1 MKQKQFLVL
10 FSAILLFIVG
20 LANADELIT
29 SFESGEP
36 VIWSGGT
43 ISTNHPSDGLR
54 SYHVAENTTAYFDLG
69 GADWSSYVHLKFDVY
84 NPGEVMMIQTY
95 AYDFSTNNRAWEYN
109 VYAGSTTQHV
119 RIDGLAYTFTSSGIG
134 VSVDISNI
142 NRIGIS
148 LMSRHYYDSSTVG
161 LYIDNIRIS
170 TDATEPYTAYP
181 EDTEMVKPDG
191 FYLPEFPGFEAGY
204 HTWAIDPAN
213 YQLISPP
220 DSGRL
225 GTGRALKFQPLAQ
238 DQDISIWDSAR
249 TFTQTGTYTVDYWLK
264 GPAGGLFDD
273 HAQPSTIAM
282 TGDWQHVQWEFT
294 ISADGTKRFVMEARN
309 LNGVAAWLDDYT
321 VSLNGATGTI
331 EPVSQAT
338 GEPTVVTWADGICYV
353 NRVPTFMM
361 GFVRSDPEVLKDS
374 PFNLCFP
381 GELTQPEM
389 SFLDKCAEY
398 NLLTSVNLTAT
409 MRSLAPEAAAS
420 FARKYKDHPALFS
433 YYLCDEPDHASPSIA
448 VEPPILARAADVIR
462 AIDCY
467 HPTQTI
473 VIPWC
478 PSNIYRYRDV
488 TDISGGDTYV
498 VEGTPN
504 NTNLWKVWRSSEM
517 FRRSARNGEVN
528 IFVPRAQSDI
538 TPEENWGQAYM
549 CIVSGAGG
557 IMWFEFDGAQNKW
570 SDFVALGNELR
581 SIEEF
586 LVGMELV
593 DGLAFANDAGQVRG
607 IGRAAVEQDQ
617 TALITVNIKPYAR
630 SNVQITAP
638 FLSHASVA
646 DVLFE
651 SRTVPVSGGVIVDD
665 FAGLE
670 RHVYVVDG
678 IPDGVEM
685 RPVPTPCGAS
695 ECMEFLR
702 YMANDWLKNGY
713 YSFANLHEDAIINF
727 NDYTSFASQW
737 PDDCQFYTPLTLPA
751 PLEDFESFSTTTEL
765 RTVWDPTGATETYYY
780 IEPTYLHSGLR
791 AVKIS
796 SYNYEE
802 PYYCG
807 ISRTDAAEDYTLGG
821 TGASLSL
828 WFRGTP
834 SIDEIYVKLTDTSDA
849 EAVVKYSDAW
859 DISDLEIEQWQQWT
873 IDLQYF
879 LDDNPVFD
887 MVHVKTL
894 EIGVGDC
901 VSPRPVG
908 AGPVFFDDIR
918 VNR

>member
-646 DVLFE
+646 EVLFE